1 MLALF
6 HSIVYPYL
14 GLVVTLGQ
22 AQDTHSTSPNVCYS
36 VLHLLLG
43 WLVDE
48 LVCLYCSSAGSLAR
62 CSHLESATL
71 SVQPGL
77 QCSYPYFWS
86 WVGSSWKRLSMA
98 YTYLAKLVVWL

>member
-6 HSIVYPYL
+6 CSIVYPYL

-22 AQDTHSTSPNVCYS
+22 AQDTDSTSPNVCSS
-36 VLHLLLG
+36 VLCLLLG

-48 LVCLYCSSAGSLAR
+48 PVWLYCSSAGSLAR

-86 WVGSSWKRLSMA
+86 WVRSSWKRLSMA
-98 YTYLAKLVVWL
+98 SNYLAKLVIWL